1 MAVAEEGERGA
12 AALVDGQLRNED
24 LDGVRVLL
32 VLDVAVPLGII
43 GRDKWGKM
51 KWGDIQYSEVNQM
64 AVVGAYTRPVKLPS
78 WMRPAAIAAPGPLRA
93 VARFVA
99 R

>member
-43 GRDKWGKM
+43 GRDKWG
-51 KWGDIQYSEVNQM
+51 
-64 AVVGAYTRPVKLPS
+64 
-78 WMRPAAIAAPGPLRA
+78 
-93 VARFVA
+93 
-99 R
+99 

>member
-1 MAVAEEGERGA
+1 M
-12 AALVDGQLRNED
+12 
-24 LDGVRVLL
+24 
-32 VLDVAVPLGII
+32 GII
-43 GRDKWGKM
+43 KW
-51 KWGDIQYSEVNQM
+51 WNIQYNAVNQM